1 MSDIHQGRTKTSS
14 REQTIQGGVK
24 EVIYAQT
31 EQPFQNRW
39 LPKTPTITQFWDLLP
54 GDSLTSWNVQPQ

>member
-1 MSDIHQGRTKTSS
+1 MRQNVRHSPGENQDVIQRT
-14 REQTIQGGVK
+14 QTIQGGVK

-39 LPKTPTITQFWDLLP
+39 LPKTPTITQF
-54 GDSLTSWNVQPQ
+54 